1 MRPNALSIL
10 LARGSARWG
19 SAVVLVLAAVFAMQ
33 GCGGAPKHVVHV
45 GTMPAGA
52 TFTGVWFSPQYGE
65 LHIEQNGSSAVGR
78 YTKDERAGRLQ
89 GSVEGDVMRFEWTE
103 TRELIVGR
111 PNTTK
116 GHGYF
121 RIVKS
126 EADETWN
133 LDGRW
138 GNDASE
144 HNGGPWTAVK
154 SKTRKPDVDGDGAE
168 GSSGSGSSSG
178 SSGSSDSNDF
188 GGRDTSAPSGGG
200 GALDNL

>member
-1 MRPNALSIL
+1 MH
-10 LARGSARWG
+10 
-19 SAVVLVLAAVFAMQ
+19 

-45 GTMPAGA
+45 GTMPDGGS
-52 TFTGVWFSPQYGE
+52 FTGVWFSPQYGE
-65 LHIEQNGSSAVGR
+65 MHIEQNGSSAIGR
-78 YTKDERAGRLQ
+78 YTKDERSGRLQ
-89 GSVEGDVMRFEWTE
+89 GTVEGDVMRFEWTE

-121 RIVKS
+121 RLSKS
-126 EADETWN
+126 PSDETWN

-144 HNGGPWTAVK
+144 HDGGPWTAVR
-154 SKTRKPDVDGDGAE
+154 SKTRKPDLDGDGAE
-168 GSSGSGSSSG
+168 GSSGSSGS

-188 GGRDTSAPSGGG
+188 SGHDTSAPSGGG
-200 GALDNL
+200 GGDLDNL